1 MEKKQILICD
11 RCKVEMQEMDTQF
24 SYLGRSFRHKV
35 NRCPECGQVCLSEE
49 LVNGRMSEV
58 ESMMED
64 K

>member
-11 RCKVEMQEMDTQF
+11 RCKVELKEMDVQF
-24 SYLGRSFRHKV
+24 SYLGKSFRHKV
-35 NRCPECGQVCLSEE
+35 NRCPQCGQVCLSED
-49 LVNGRMSEV
+49 LVTGRMSQV

>member
-49 LVNGRMSEV
+49 LVNGRISEV

>member
-1 MEKKQILICD
+1 MEKKQILIFD

>member
-49 LVNGRMSEV
+49 LVNGRKSEV

>member
-11 RCKVEMQEMDTQF
+11 RCKVELKEMDVQF
-24 SYLGRSFRHKV
+24 SYLGKSFRHKV
-35 NRCPECGQVCLSEE
+35 NRCPQCGQVCLSEE
-49 LVNGRMSEV
+49 LVTGRMSQV

>member
-11 RCKVEMQEMDTQF
+11 RCKVELKEMDVQF
-24 SYLGRSFRHKV
+24 SYLGKSFRHKV
-35 NRCPECGQVCLSEE
+35 NRCPKCGQVCLSEE
-49 LVNGRMSEV
+49 LVTGRMSQV

>member
-35 NRCPECGQVCLSEE
+35 NRCPECGQVCLSDE

>member
-11 RCKVEMQEMDTQF
+11 RCKVELKEMDVQF
-24 SYLGRSFRHKV
+24 SYLGKSFRHKV
-35 NRCPECGQVCLSEE
+35 NRCPQCGQVCLSEE
-49 LVNGRMSEV
+49 LVIGRMSQV

>member
-24 SYLGRSFRHKV
+24 SYLGRSYRHKV